1 VLCVL
6 CVCVCCWYTLVY
18 CCMCGLFSGGRR
30 LFYCSI
36 ILTCSLF
43 PTLGNNKTGIYRV
56 SKWDPE
62 YEFIVPKG
70 GGVVFPPYNIH
81 ETIADTT
88 QCTTATTFNFF
99 SPQPTRYIRSF
110 LPRLT
115 HTHLG
120 YSERCGR
127 QWDRY
132 ATFIE
137 TEGYRYHP
145 RDSSKQPHPP
155 FQPSTKINDIER
167 HCQWILDN
175 VNIKDANNA
184 NNAKDAKD
192 AKDTPHGSK
201 DEELSLEEIIQYFKT
216 HPNGAWGRDIRYHT
230 GFAFGRVHKYYQ
242 LYGSEIHDAL
252 IVSIANDTMVYHD
265 LNDDEIITKE
275 ELMDSLVQWH
285 SVKSRLHKVSGGGC

>member
-1 VLCVL
+1 
-6 CVCVCCWYTLVY
+6 
-18 CCMCGLFSGGRR
+18 MCGLFSGGRR
-30 LFYCSI
+30 LFYWSI
-36 ILTCSLF
+36 ILTCLLF

-155 FQPSTKINDIER
+155 FQPSTKIDDIER

-175 VNIKDANNA
+175 VNIKDANN
-184 NNAKDAKD
+184 AKD